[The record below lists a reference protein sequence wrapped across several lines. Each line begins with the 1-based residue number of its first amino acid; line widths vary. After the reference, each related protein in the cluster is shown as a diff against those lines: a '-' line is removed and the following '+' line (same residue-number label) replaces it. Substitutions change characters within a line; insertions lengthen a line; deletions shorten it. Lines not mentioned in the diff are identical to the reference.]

1 MLTPSFSLSRVSCII
16 TKRTTSLLGSAAV
29 ALCGALF
36 APQAAHAL
44 DFDFSFIH
52 RGGETSSGLIQNLI
66 DNQTN
71 ACDGTDACVV
81 SLNSGPYTPQEAG
94 VYSWSEVSS
103 WLAPG
108 RGFTVSNGQITEAS
122 WIGYSPSQMLEI
134 AAGYSPDPR
143 LRFHTCGLASNQSP
157 CGDGNGGLIAFPDPT
172 YMRGYI
178 ADMYLYGGTASFAP
192 SIRNGPL
199 TASAPGPLPLLG
211 LAAAFKTSRNVR
223 RRLRSRLG

>member
-52 RGGETSSGLIQNLI
+52 DHGGETSSGHIQNLI

-81 SLNSGPYTPQEAG
+81 SLSSGPMTPQEAG
-94 VYSWSEVSS
+94 VYSWSEVYS

-108 RGFTVSNGQITEAS
+108 RGFTVSNGQITDAS
-122 WIGYSPSQMLEI
+122 WTGYSPSQMLEI
-134 AAGYSPDPR
+134 AAGYGPVPR
-143 LRFHTCGLASNQSP
+143 LRLEMLTN
-157 CGDGNGGLIAFPDPT
+157 PT
-172 YMRGYI
+172 RMRGYI
-178 ADMYLYGGTASFAP
+178 VNMYLYGGPASYAP
-192 SIRNGPL
+192 SIRNGLL

-223 RRLRSRLG
+223 HRLRSRLG

>member
-16 TKRTTSLLGSAAV
+16 TKRTTSLLGSSAV

-52 RGGETSSGLIQNLI
+52 RDGGATSSGLIQNLI

-81 SLNSGPYTPQEAG
+81 SLSSGPMTPQEAG
-94 VYSWSEVSS
+94 VYSWSEVYS

-134 AAGYSPDPR
+134 AAGYGPVPR
-143 LRFHTCGLASNQSP
+143 LQFLTCGSVSNQTQ
-157 CGDGNGGLIAFPDPT
+157 CGYGN

-178 ADMYLYGGTASFAP
+178 RNMYMYGGTASFAP

-223 RRLRSRLG
+223 HRLRSRLG